1 MTSSSIRCDR
11 RLAVLV
17 GIAVGVLGACDN
29 AKRADVDG
37 LQQRLDG
44 LASDNA
50 ALRKQV
56 EELSV
61 ALGKKADLDAAEKRV
76 EEVSAKLVSLGS
88 RLDGIEAKGAR
99 PPAARIGSPDPALRY
114 RVTVDDAHADGS
126 SDAKITVVIFSDFQ
140 CPFCAKVQATLDDVQ
155 KEYGKDVRIVAKHN
169 PLPMHTQAE
178 LAARASEAA
187 GAQGKFWEMH
197 DKLYVLG
204 RAIDE
209 ASIDAA
215 ARELKLDVKQLHADM
230 GSTKVAERIADH
242 KGQAM
247 ALGARGT
254 PAFFIN
260 GKYLSGA
267 QPLGSFKSVIDVEM
281 AEADRLIAAGTPA
294 GGVYNRLMDGA
305 KERVD

>member
-197 DKLYVLG
+197 DKMFEHSKELTDENFVTWAGGLG
-204 RAIDE
+204 L
-209 ASIDAA
+209 DAEKFKKDLA
-215 ARELKLDVKQLHADM
+215 DPALAKKVDDNQKQ
-230 GSTKVAERIADH
+230 GTT
-242 KGQAM
+242 
-247 ALGARGT
+247 LGARGT
-254 PAFFIN
+254 PAFFVN
-260 GKYLSGA
+260 GRYLSGA
-267 QPLGSFKSVIDVEM
+267 QPVDAFKAVIDEEIKKADALIAKGVS
-281 AEADRLIAAGTPA
+281 ADRVYEETIKNGKAAP
-294 GGVYNRLMDGA
+294 
-305 KERVD
+305 